1 MTNSKNSTNNSS
13 KSDELYAIAETSG
26 QQFWFEVNR
35 YYDIDRLNA
44 KEKDKITLE
53 KVLLLKDNDSI
64 TIGKPY
70 VKDAKIELEVVSH
83 KRDKKILVYKM
94 RPKKKTRRK
103 MGHRQELTRVMVKSI
118 KIGKSVP
125 KSSSKKEETVKKET
139 KPKSEK
145 STNLT
150 ILMAHKKG
158 TGSTRNGRDS
168 NSKRLGV
175 KAYGGEKVTAGS
187 ILIRQRG
194 TSFLPGINVGKGKDD
209 TLFALK
215 EGTVSFESIK
225 RNLRN
230 RKRVNIV
237 I

>member
-1 MTNSKNSTNNSS
+1 MTNSKNSSNNSS
-13 KSDELYAIAETSG
+13 KSNELYAIAETSG
-26 QQFWFEVNR
+26 QQFWFEVDR

-53 KVLLLKDNDSI
+53 NVLVLKDNESI

-118 KIGKSVP
+118 KIGKNVP

-145 STNLT
+145 STN
-150 ILMAHKKG
+150 
-158 TGSTRNGRDS
+158 
-168 NSKRLGV
+168 
-175 KAYGGEKVTAGS
+175 
-187 ILIRQRG
+187 
-194 TSFLPGINVGKGKDD
+194 
-209 TLFALK
+209 
-215 EGTVSFESIK
+215 
-225 RNLRN
+225 
-230 RKRVNIV
+230 
-237 I
+237 

>member
-1 MTNSKNSTNNSS
+1 MTNSKNSSNNSPES
-13 KSDELYAIAETSG
+13 NELYAIAETSG
-26 QQFWFEVNR
+26 QQFWFEVDR

-53 KVLLLKDNDSI
+53 KVLVLKDNESI

-118 KIGKSVP
+118 KIGKNAP

-145 STNLT
+145 STN
-150 ILMAHKKG
+150 
-158 TGSTRNGRDS
+158 
-168 NSKRLGV
+168 
-175 KAYGGEKVTAGS
+175 
-187 ILIRQRG
+187 
-194 TSFLPGINVGKGKDD
+194 
-209 TLFALK
+209 
-215 EGTVSFESIK
+215 
-225 RNLRN
+225 
-230 RKRVNIV
+230 
-237 I
+237 

>member
-1 MTNSKNSTNNSS
+1 MTNSKNSSNNSS
-13 KSDELYAIAETSG
+13 ESNELYAIAETSG
-26 QQFWFEVNR
+26 QQFWFEVDR

-53 KVLLLKDNDSI
+53 KVLVLKDNKSI

-118 KIGKSVP
+118 KIGKNVP
-125 KSSSKKEETVKKET
+125 NSSSKKEETVKKET

-145 STNLT
+145 STN
-150 ILMAHKKG
+150 
-158 TGSTRNGRDS
+158 
-168 NSKRLGV
+168 
-175 KAYGGEKVTAGS
+175 
-187 ILIRQRG
+187 
-194 TSFLPGINVGKGKDD
+194 
-209 TLFALK
+209 
-215 EGTVSFESIK
+215 
-225 RNLRN
+225 
-230 RKRVNIV
+230 
-237 I
+237 